1 MSKLDHVK
9 LEDLRYVVD
18 QCEGWSIF
26 PPDDPLFA
34 RLPKRFWEPLVTV
47 YKSDYSNPKATIFGP
62 TGAIK
67 PKMEGIH
74 DLNLLYAICRELGVD
89 INTPFSGRGFQTQEL
104 KRRLAVKFQ
113 EMENATQESS

>member
-26 PPDDPLFA
+26 SPDDTLFDK
-34 RLPKRFWEPLVTV
+34 LPKRFWQPLVTV

-62 TGAIK
+62 TGAVK

-74 DLNLLYAICRELGVD
+74 DLNLIYAICRELGVD
-89 INTPFSGRGFQTQEL
+89 INTSLTGRGFQTKEL

-113 EMENATQESS
+113 EMENAAQAQS